1 MANIV
6 EGDEYYNLDGQLGEI
21 KRQLRQPSGYPHS
34 VAELRVA
41 LQDIIMGN
49 FSSKPWQEA
58 NGVITFSVTS
68 DGTTGEEWPR
78 RLENKGFLVGGHAKE
93 VLCSP
98 HFKPSNGVT
107 TEVRIIRGSI
117 YEDDDRIT
125 RTIRGEAGNRK
136 FSKSKAELACL
147 IREKFTDEDF
157 EAMGLQKIVTMH
169 EPINVDGGSFLLGA
183 VRGGWLTTWDGG
195 SSAAW
200 PRGVGF
206 AFTASEAVTF

>member
-6 EGDEYYNLDGQLGEI
+6 TGDEYFALDGQLGEI
-21 KRQLRQPSGYPHS
+21 KRQIRQPLGYPYS

-41 LQDIIMGN
+41 LHDIIMGH
-49 FSSKPWQEA
+49 FSSKPWQEE
-58 NGVITFSVTS
+58 NGVITFSVTT
-68 DGTTGEEWPR
+68 DGTTGEGWKE
-78 RLENKGFLVGGHAKE
+78 RLEGKGFLFGGDSKG

-107 TEVRIIRGSI
+107 TEVRVLRGSVFCD
-117 YEDDDRIT
+117 YDRVSRI
-125 RTIRGEAGNRK
+125 IRGEAGNRK

-195 SSAAW
+195 SSSAW